1 MRDNDSHVAFFSSA
15 ITLHWLLTTP
25 MQSSLLPS
33 QMKVEGL
40 SFALLIF
47 LSNPL
52 VPHLIS
58 SKHFRYMG
66 FFAIE
71 PSWSLN
77 QWQGIKLAIDYA
89 KKFSH
94 TQSWPTAACRL
105 VTATECKELE
115 LKAVSIIP
123 VYHLGFE
130 ECKGSF
136 LNGSG
141 VSSLYP
147 SLAAAGC

>member
-25 MQSSLLPS
+25 MQGSLLPS

-71 PSWSLN
+71 PSRDLMNSENKPQYFKPYKNLHL
-77 QWQGIKLAIDYA
+77 Q
-89 KKFSH
+89 
-94 TQSWPTAACRL
+94 
-105 VTATECKELE
+105 
-115 LKAVSIIP
+115 VS
-123 VYHLGFE
+123 YEKHSTLGG
-130 ECKGSF
+130 KI
-136 LNGSG
+136 
-141 VSSLYP
+141 SSILSYP
-147 SLAAAGC
+147 SIPHFFFLSLFDKIEFNPMCPQSV